1 MKYII
6 VKNLTYSMIQRKGIG
21 VYIATH
27 KAIVFVISFISLI
40 IYSFLSS
47 KLLWRYIYYLVQ
59 SNICCTAAL

>member
-27 KAIVFVISFISLI
+27 KAIVFVLLSL
-40 IYSFLSS
+40 LS
-47 KLLWRYIYYLVQ
+47 V
-59 SNICCTAAL
+59 